1 MLKAKFKAFFK
12 RIMKHIHWYPGH
24 IAKAQ
29 KQLKEK
35 LNLVDVVIEV
45 VDARIPY
52 SSLYKTTASLCPN
65 KPRLILMNKSDLSDE
80 NYNKIWANLL
90 TKKCNAEVVITS
102 LKNKKDI
109 KIITDKISKLSSE
122 TMNKRLEKGLLPR
135 ATRTMVIGM
144 PNVGKS
150 STINKLVGK
159 AKTKT
164 GAKAGV
170 TRQQQWVR
178 ISEKVELLDTPGIIP
193 TIQDDQNQATKLAFV
208 NSVGENAYDS
218 TQVAQELIKILN
230 NLYPNELKKYFNFDD
245 KEEINLETIALKR
258 RWILKEEKP
267 DITRT
272 ANIILSNYREGRI
285 GNFTLDRP
293 EEYELI

>member
-1 MLKAKFKAFFK
+1 MS
-12 RIMKHIHWYPGH
+12 HIHWYPGH

-35 LNLVDVVIEV
+35 LNLVDVIIEV

-52 SSLYKTTASLCPN
+52 SSAYKTTSELCPN
-65 KPRLILMNKSDLSDE
+65 KPRLILMNKSDVSDE
-80 NYNKIWANLL
+80 NYNKIWAKILSEINKSEVLITNL
-90 TKKCNAEVVITS
+90 S
-102 LKNKKDI
+102 NKKDI
-109 KIITDKISKLSSE
+109 KTITDKVIKLSSPIME
-122 TMNKRLEKGLLPR
+122 KRIEKGLLTRP
-135 ATRTMVIGM
+135 TRTMVIGM

-178 ISEKVELLDTPGIIP
+178 INEKIELLDTPGIIP
-193 TIQDDQNQATKLAFV
+193 TTQDDQNQALKLACV
-208 NSVGENAYDS
+208 NSIGDNAYDS
-218 TQVAQELIKILN
+218 IYVAENLIKILDK
-230 NLYPNELKKYFNFDD
+230 LYPEELRSYFNLNTDE
-245 KEEINLETIALKR
+245 KINLEIIAKKR
-258 RWILKEEKP
+258 NWILKGEKA

-272 ANIILSNYREGRI
+272 ANVALSCFREGKI
-285 GNFTLDRP
+285 GKFTLDRP
-293 EEYELI
+293 EEYALI

>member
-1 MLKAKFKAFFK
+1 MN
-12 RIMKHIHWYPGH
+12 HIHWYPGH

-35 LNLVDVVIEV
+35 LNLVDVIIEV

-52 SSLYKTTASLCPN
+52 SSNYKTTSKLCPN
-65 KPRLILMNKSDLSDE
+65 KPRLILMNKSDVSDE
-80 NYNKIWANLL
+80 NYNKIWAKILSKINNTEVLITNL
-90 TKKCNAEVVITS
+90 S
-102 LKNKKDI
+102 NKKDI
-109 KIITDKISKLSSE
+109 KTITDKVIRLSNPI
-122 TMNKRLEKGLLPR
+122 MQKRVEKGLLVRP
-135 ATRTMVIGM
+135 ARTMVIGM

-159 AKTKT
+159 AKAKT

-178 ISEKVELLDTPGIIP
+178 INDKIELLDTPGIIP
-193 TIQDDQNQATKLAFV
+193 TTQDDQNQALRLACV
-208 NSVGENAYDS
+208 NSIGDNAYDS
-218 TQVAQELIKILN
+218 IYVAENLIKILDK
-230 NLYPNELKKYFNFDD
+230 LYPKELRTYFDINFDD
-245 KEEINLETIALKR
+245 KINLETIALKR
-258 RWILKEEKP
+258 NWILKGEKA

-272 ANIILSNYREGRI
+272 ANVTLSCFREGKI
-285 GNFTLDRP
+285 GKFTLDRP